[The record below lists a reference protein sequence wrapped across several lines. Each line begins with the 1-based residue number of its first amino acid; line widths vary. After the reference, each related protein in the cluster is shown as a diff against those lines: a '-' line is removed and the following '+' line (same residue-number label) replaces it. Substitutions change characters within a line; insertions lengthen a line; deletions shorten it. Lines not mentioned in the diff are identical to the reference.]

1 MALLVLPALAVL
13 GAFVYWPLIR
23 TLYLSTHG
31 ADLFGRPT
39 GFIGLRYYLEYFS
52 NAAERSTLVTT
63 LWFTVLSVA
72 FTLVPALVL
81 TLLLGGSGRGGAL
94 ARVVFSLPF
103 AYSAGSA
110 SVLFAALFNP
120 ATGILDQLLGVL
132 GVGPVNWLGES
143 GLALV
148 SVAAATA
155 WWQLGFA
162 VLVLTAAIRAVP
174 AQVIEAARLDGA
186 GRLRL
191 ARSVVLPMISPSV
204 FFLLVT
210 GSVGGVQ
217 TFTQIALLTRGGPS
231 GSTTTLVYDFYQR
244 AFGNGEADYGR
255 ASTIAIIL
263 VLLVILMTAAQFRVL
278 ERKVHY

>member
-39 GFIGLRYYLEYFS
+39 GFIGLRYYVEYFT

-63 LWFTVLSVA
+63 LWFTVLTVA

-120 ATGILDQLLGVL
+120 ATGILGQLLGVL
-132 GVGPVNWLGES
+132 GVGPVSWLGQS

-162 VLVLTAAIRAVP
+162 VLVLTAAIRAAP
-174 AQVIEAARLDGA
+174 AQVVEAARLDGA
-186 GRLRL
+186 GHLRCL
-191 ARSVVLPMISPSV
+191 FRIVLPPV
-204 FFLLVT
+204 RPTLVT
-210 GSVGGVQ
+210 AALWSALGAWNGYFWPLLITDKDSSRTIQVGLGELTNSDIGSPGQLLAGVTLVLLPTLVLILAGQ
-217 TFTQIALLTRGGPS
+217 RALLTGLARTG
-231 GSTTTLVYDFYQR
+231 V
-244 AFGNGEADYGR
+244 N
-255 ASTIAIIL
+255 
-263 VLLVILMTAAQFRVL
+263 
-278 ERKVHY
+278 